1 MAGGGYRSAQ
11 NYFDAAVTYQKKI
24 LRPLLRKAVRP
35 FTRAVLRGIPG
46 ARLKARFP
54 VDCLAPLVL
63 PTRGKAW
70 NPWTTAHATDA
81 LLLAVWF
88 MLREIEWAALR
99 RLAACVPLHKT
110 ATGGEAE
117 LTRRFASYSVPAGR
131 HWRRSARTMR
141 RSDT

>member
-1 MAGGGYRSAQ
+1 MASPALPATGSQVQGPPLEADRATEGNRGLAGGGYRSAQ

-35 FTRAVLRGIPG
+35 FTRAVFGGIPG

-81 LLLAVWF
+81 LLLAVGG
-88 MLREIEWAALR
+88 MRAAAQDGHR
-99 RLAACVPLHKT
+99 
-110 ATGGEAE
+110 
-117 LTRRFASYSVPAGR
+117 
-131 HWRRSARTMR
+131 RRS
-141 RSDT
+141 